1 MDFKTPAEFGVYDE
15 LNNVAHRW
23 ERYVKTVKIYL
34 AVKEINAT
42 HVQGA
47 ILLDCAGRD
56 VQDIA
61 KCITDTG
68 TDFGTLVH
76 KLGEYFSAQNNVVL
90 QRYLFRQCIQL
101 EGESVDS
108 WHGRLR
114 IKVRKCEYGSQT
126 DSIIRDQIVACCY
139 SSKLRRMLVDT
150 PNISL
155 QEALKTARSFE
166 ATEIELH
173 PNEASE
179 KNGESENNNSGKSLD
194 KLSPYCQRPNLRN
207 KCRTEPDLVDRAR
220 KQGQQQTRRWPALVC
235 GSEVGD
241 RMCDKN
247 RGKTCLDL
255 VEANNHY
262 RKPKHLQ
269 VASLNK

>member
-1 MDFKTPAEFGVYDE
+1 MDFKTPAKFGVYDE

-34 AVKEINAT
+34 AAKEINAT

-68 TDFGTLVH
+68 TDFATLAH

-101 EGESVDS
+101 EGERVDS

-114 IKVRKCEYGSQT
+114 SKVRKCEYGSQT
-126 DSIIRDQIVACCY
+126 DSIIRDQIVACCC
-139 SSKLRRMLVDT
+139 STKLRRMLLDT

-155 QEALKTARSFE
+155 QETLKTARTFE
-166 ATEIELH
+166 ATELH
-173 PNEASE
+173 TNKGSE
-179 KNGESENNNSGKSLD
+179 KDGESENNNSERSHD
-194 KLSPYCQRPNLRN
+194 KLSPYCQRRNLRN

-220 KQGQQQTRRWPALVC
+220 KQGQQQTRRSPALVC

-241 RMCDKN
+241 RICDKN
-247 RGKTCLDL
+247 RGKTCLG
-255 VEANNHY
+255 
-262 RKPKHLQ
+262 
-269 VASLNK
+269 